1 MNRSTLVS
9 VCAATLLLACTER
22 SSSPSAP
29 VDASP
34 TPPATKTPAPSA
46 AAAPEDS
53 GPPPS
58 EVKCS
63 AKALPPK
70 PPSAAVPPLPP
81 PVETMRENIIAAAR
95 ACDYARLAKLVD
107 ENGKGVRFT
116 FGEGTDAVAYWKE
129 EEARDVPVLARI
141 AQVLELP
148 YAQEGDLYY
157 WPSVH
162 ITGLKSAK
170 DWKPLVGIYPEAQLK
185 AMQKD
190 NGSYLGLRVGINKA
204 GDWQLAVAGD

>member
-1 MNRSTLVS
+1 
-9 VCAATLLLACTER
+9 
-22 SSSPSAP
+22 
-29 VDASP
+29 
-34 TPPATKTPAPSA
+34 
-46 AAAPEDS
+46 
-53 GPPPS
+53 
-58 EVKCS
+58 
-63 AKALPPK
+63 
-70 PPSAAVPPLPP
+70 
-81 PVETMRENIIAAAR
+81 MRENIIAAAR

-107 ENGKGVRFT
+107 ENGQGVRFT
-116 FGEGTDAVAYWKE
+116 FGEGNDAVAYWKE

-148 YAQEGDLYY
+148 YAKEGDLYY

-190 NGSYLGLRVGINKA
+190 NGSYLGLRVGIDKA